1 MWFALTFLIGDAVI
15 FFQYNEEEVPS
26 EKVAS
31 YQAGN
36 FVCKSII
43 ELRSVETFQ
52 KIIIYEAN
60 HLLVLNKPVCIAT
73 QGAVSNVDSL
83 FSLAKR
89 YIKIK
94 YKKPGDVFL
103 GVVSRLDLP
112 VSGVVVFAKTSKG
125 ASRLSEQFRNHVPQK
140 IYTALV
146 EGIPTMGSMELT
158 DLICEN
164 KETRKL
170 WIPRFPAE
178 KFSPKE
184 ARLIFHTLKTY
195 TRTSLISVQLLSGR
209 KHQIRLQLSH
219 HGLPIV
225 GDGKYGAQPIAEP
238 GICLHASMLDLIH
251 PTLKTAVRFISPLP
265 NWQKLAK

>member
-1 MWFALTFLIGDAVI
+1 M
-15 FFQYNEEEVPS
+15 FQNTEEEVPS
-26 EKVAS
+26 EIAAT
-31 YQAGN
+31 YQAGS
-36 FVCKSII
+36 FACKSII

-52 KIIIYEAN
+52 KIIIYEDN

-73 QGAVSNVDSL
+73 QGAISDVDSL

-89 YIKIK
+89 YIKVK

-112 VSGVVVFAKTSKG
+112 VSGVVVFAKTSKS
-125 ASRLSEQFRNHVPQK
+125 ASRLNEQFRNHTTQK
-140 IYTALV
+140 VYTALV
-146 EGIPTMGSMELT
+146 EGVTTVESMELT

-170 WIPRFPAE
+170 WIARSPAG

-184 ARLIFHTLKTY
+184 ARLVFHTLKSY

-238 GICLHASMLDLIH
+238 GICLHASRLDLIH
-251 PTLKTAVRFISPLP
+251 PTLKTTVRFISPLP
-265 NWQKLAK
+265 NWQKFAK

>member
-1 MWFALTFLIGDAVI
+1 M
-15 FFQYNEEEVPS
+15 
-26 EKVAS
+26 
-31 YQAGN
+31 
-36 FVCKSII
+36 
-43 ELRSVETFQ
+43 
-52 KIIIYEAN
+52 
-60 HLLVLNKPVCIAT
+60 
-73 QGAVSNVDSL
+73 
-83 FSLAKR
+83 
-89 YIKIK
+89 
-94 YKKPGDVFL
+94 

-112 VSGVVVFAKTSKG
+112 VSGVVVFAKTSKS
-125 ASRLSEQFRNHVPQK
+125 ASRLNEQFRNHTTQK
-140 IYTALV
+140 VYTALV
-146 EGIPTMGSMELT
+146 EGVTTVESMELT

-170 WIPRFPAE
+170 WIARSPAG

-184 ARLIFHTLKTY
+184 ARLVFHTLKSY

-238 GICLHASMLDLIH
+238 GICLHASRLDLIH
-251 PTLKTAVRFISPLP
+251 PTLKTTVRFISPLP